1 MKLKLASALLS
12 GLLLAGSQAF
22 AETTT
27 YAIDPAHSE
36 IDFSIRHMAIS
47 TVHGRFGLAG
57 GTILLDKNDPTRS
70 SVIAN
75 IDATTVDT
83 GTPQRDAHLKSPD
96 FFDTAKFPTATFK
109 STAVKRVGEGFD
121 VYGDLTL
128 HGVTKPV
135 ILHMEEPSKEQ
146 IGPDN
151 KSHRGFSATTTLHR
165 QDFGLSWNGTL
176 KSGDSALGDDV
187 KLTFEIEAAQQ

>member
-22 AETTT
+22 AETTN

-47 TVHGRFGLAG
+47 TVHGRFGLAS
-57 GTILLDKNDPTRS
+57 GTILLDKNDPTKS

-75 IDATTVDT
+75 IDATTLDT
-83 GTPQRDAHLKSPD
+83 GTPQRDTHLKSAD
-96 FFDTAKFPTATFK
+96 FFDTAKYPTATFK
-109 STAVKRVGEGFD
+109 STAVKHSGAGYD

-135 ILHMEEPSKEQ
+135 ILHMDEPSKEQ
-146 IGPDN
+146 TGMDN
-151 KSHRGFSATTTLHR
+151 KLHRGFSASTTLHR
-165 QDFGLSWNGTL
+165 QDFGLTWNGTL
-176 KSGDSALGDDV
+176 KSGDNALGDDV